1 MKRRPTHGVFLISID
16 VAGDST
22 ATSNSNRSAAMA
34 DSAATLDA
42 AKWLLQLLD
51 QCRLPATW
59 FLAGPG
65 TNVLRSQ
72 VIGAV
77 VKHEVGLLVVES
89 GGDSLG
95 RLEFRQNLQ
104 RRVLA
109 ARAAGIEIT
118 SLAAKTSR
126 RIEHLDLLV
135 KHGIRAVRAGVGPTA
150 GRPSGWSAVSTL
162 RFGISSL
169 PTTLEAAD
177 GSRWQHWIKAW
188 ENRRHITAAA
198 RQCQYCHLALDIR
211 TLAKSG
217 AREALRQTLRVAS
230 RLAVVEQIRA
240 ETVSSVASYLMA
252 TPSTP
257 RAQSILRAA

>member
-1 MKRRPTHGVFLISID
+1 MKRRPTHGVFIISID

-22 ATSNSNRSAAMA
+22 AAANSNRSTATA
-34 DSAATLDA
+34 DAAATLDA
-42 AKWLLQLLD
+42 AKWLLHLLD

-65 TNVLRSQ
+65 ASVLRSQ
-72 VIGAV
+72 VVGAV
-77 VKHEVGLLVVES
+77 VKHEVGLLVVER
-89 GGDSLG
+89 GRDSLG
-95 RLEFRQNLQ
+95 RLEFRQSLQ

-109 ARAAGIEIT
+109 ARATGIEIT

-126 RIEHLDLLV
+126 QIEHLDLLV
-135 KHGIRAVRAGVGPTA
+135 KHGIRAVRLGKPTA

-169 PTTLEAAD
+169 PTTLEAAS
-177 GSRWQHWIKAW
+177 GSRWQHWIKGW

-198 RQCQYCHLALDIR
+198 RQSQYCHLALDIGA
-211 TLAKSG
+211 LANSG
-217 AREALRQTLRVAS
+217 ARAALRQTLRLAS
-230 RLAVVEQIRA
+230 RLAVAQQIQA
-240 ETVSSVASYLMA
+240 ETVSTVASCLMA